1 MGRGM
6 RAGLCGG
13 SLWGVVAV
21 AVAAA
26 LGAGSEAAWALE
38 GRVVDAIT
46 HQPLAK
52 ATVVV
57 GDQAVRTDE
66 SGRFEVKAPADAK
79 SVGARAC
86 GYGRQTVAWPT
97 EGSDKVVLALQPLR
111 PKALYLSVFGI
122 GSSVLRGDA
131 LKVIENTELN
141 ALVIDVKDDRGL
153 VPYRSASVADSGL
166 GPQKPITVADMPALV
181 KRLHEQGLYLIARV
195 AVFKDDQWATAHPQW
210 AVHRADGSLWRDG
223 EDVAWIDASRR
234 EGWVR
239 SLDIAEEAAQLGFD
253 EVQFDYVRF
262 PDAVGLVF
270 GEANT
275 EEHRVAAIT
284 GFLDAARARLTRY
297 NVVLAADIFG
307 YVAWNANDTLIGQQ
321 LEALAPHA
329 DVLSPMLYP
338 SGFTFGIPGNRD
350 PVAAPYAIVERT
362 LKRAQQRVPG
372 LCWRPWLQA
381 FKDYAFDRR
390 VFGADEIRLQI
401 DAAEATGSNGWML
414 WNPRNRYTEDG
425 LKSVKSP
432 AASSSASKPASAP

>member
-1 MGRGM
+1 M
-6 RAGLCGG
+6 RARWWASDLPRH
-13 SLWGVVAV
+13 VAV
-21 AVAAA
+21 AVVAMAVA
-26 LGAGSEAAWALE
+26 WGLGSKPAWALE
-38 GRVVDAIT
+38 GSVVDAVT
-46 HQPLAK
+46 HQAVAK

-57 GDQAVRTDE
+57 GEQAVRTDE
-66 SGRFEVKAPADAK
+66 SGHFEIKASADAK
-79 SVGARAC
+79 GVGARAC
-86 GYGRQTVAWPT
+86 GYGRQTVALPPAGT
-97 EGSDKVVLALQPLR
+97 DKVVLALPPLH

-141 ALVIDVKDDRGL
+141 ALVIDLKDDRGM

-166 GPQKPITVADMPALV
+166 GPQKPITVADMPAMV
-181 KRLHEQGLYLIARV
+181 KHLHEQGLYLIARV
-195 AVFKDDQWATAHPQW
+195 ATFKDDHWATAHPQW

-223 EDVAWIDASRR
+223 EDVAWIDATKH
-234 EGWVR
+234 EAWER

-262 PDAVGLVF
+262 PDAVGLAF

-284 GFLDAARARLTRY
+284 GFLDAARARLMRY
-297 NVVLAADIFG
+297 NVFVAADIFG
-307 YVAWNANDTLIGQQ
+307 YVAWNTNDTLIGQQ

-372 LCWRPWLQA
+372 LCLRPWLQA

-390 VFGADEIRLQI
+390 V
-401 DAAEATGSNGWML
+401 
-414 WNPRNRYTEDG
+414 
-425 LKSVKSP
+425 
-432 AASSSASKPASAP
+432 

>member
-1 MGRGM
+1 MGRAMYSVGWAWM
-6 RAGLCGG
+6 VLAM
-13 SLWGVVAV
+13 V
-21 AVAAA
+21 A
-26 LGAGSEAAWALE
+26 LGTGADAARAVE
-38 GRVVDAIT
+38 GAVVDAVT
-46 HQPLAK
+46 HKPIAK

-57 GDQAVRTDE
+57 GEQVVRTDE
-66 SGRFEVKAPADAK
+66 LGRFEVKATADAK

-86 GYGRQTVAWPT
+86 GYGRQAVALT
-97 EGSDKVVLALQPLR
+97 DVGADDKLVLALQPLR

-122 GSSVLRGDA
+122 GSSVLRGEA

-141 ALVIDVKDDRGL
+141 ALVIDVKDDRGF
-153 VPYRSASVADSGL
+153 VPYRSASVADAGL
-166 GPQKPITVADMPALV
+166 GPQKPITVADMPAMV

-210 AVHRADGSLWRDG
+210 AVHHADGSLWRDG
-223 EDVAWIDASRR
+223 EDVAWIDATKR
-234 EGWVR
+234 EAWGR

-262 PDAVGLVF
+262 PDATGLVF
-270 GEANT
+270 GETNT

-284 GFLDAARARLTRY
+284 GFLDAARTRLTRY
-297 NVVLAADIFG
+297 NVSVAADIFG

-338 SGFTFGIPGNRD
+338 SGFTFGIPGHRD
-350 PVAAPYAIVERT
+350 PVAAPYDIVERT
-362 LKRAQQRVPG
+362 LRRAQQRVPG

-401 DAAEATGSNGWML
+401 EAAEASGTNGWML
-414 WNPRNRYTEDG
+414 WNPRNRYTEEG
-425 LKSVKSP
+425 LKPVKTVTVVP
-432 AASSSASKPASAP
+432 AAPKLGSAP